1 MAEWKK
7 ICCAVDLS
15 DASRLTFEEALELA
29 GQLGATLTLVHV
41 QAAAAGAFASP
52 RAAERVLGAR
62 PEEVLEEWRGE
73 AERRLGAPVQAR
85 LARGEPAAELR
96 RLASE
101 ERFDLLVVGTH
112 GGAHLGRLVLGSV
125 ADRVAREA
133 PCPVLIAR
141 RKERS
146 EAADVAAEAALYH

>member
-1 MAEWKK
+1 MSEWKK

-29 GQLGATLTLVHV
+29 GQLGAALTLVHV

-52 RAAERVLGAR
+52 RAVERVLGA
-62 PEEVLEEWRGE
+62 EEVLEEWRRE

-96 RLASE
+96 RLACE